1 MDGARSG
8 RPAVAPVPIRPP
20 DPIWPPGRVRTAIAA
35 AMAAAVSATGLPLA
49 GLPVVGLP
57 VLGLPTASFSTV
69 AVPGLALAGIALSAT
84 RAAAGPAVLDA
95 FLIGFEDGCREGH
108 DFGLWADTVMT
119 NDKAGRWTITAGGE
133 VPPELAGA
141 FGRPSLT
148 VQREK
153 ASDLARLVVPVADA
167 TYKGLRVTALELR
180 RSTGYFLA
188 DDTVVFAEPEATV
201 RDKLAPVLRR
211 ARKLIGKGPATI
223 DLKTENGRVR
233 LRCLDKDDAAGRP

>member
-1 MDGARSG
+1 MRA
-8 RPAVAPVPIRPP
+8 AVQVAVPVPVP
-20 DPIWPPGRVRTAIAA
+20 
-35 AMAAAVSATGLPLA
+35 VSAA
-49 GLPVVGLP
+49 SLPVVALFGIILSGTILFGI
-57 VLGLPTASFSTV
+57 VLTAV
-69 AVPGLALAGIALSAT
+69 AALTAT

-201 RDKLAPVLRR
+201 RETLAPVLRR

>member
-8 RPAVAPVPIRPP
+8 RPAVAPVPIRS
-20 DPIWPPGRVRTAIAA
+20 PGRAPAPVAVQVAA
-35 AMAAAVSATGLPLA
+35 PVSAA
-49 GLPVVGLP
+49 SLPVVALFGIILSGTILFGI
-57 VLGLPTASFSTV
+57 VLTAV
-69 AVPGLALAGIALSAT
+69 AALTAT

-119 NDKAGRWTITAGGE
+119 NDKAGRWTITSGGE

-188 DDTVVFAEPEATV
+188 DDTVVFAEPEATL
-201 RDKLAPVLRR
+201 RETLAPVLRR

>member
-8 RPAVAPVPIRPP
+8 RPAVAPVPIRA
-20 DPIWPPGRVRTAIAA
+20 PGRAPAPVAVR
-35 AMAAAVSATGLPLA
+35 AAVQVAVPVPVPVSAA
-49 GLPVVGLP
+49 SLPVVALFGIILSGTILFGI
-57 VLGLPTASFSTV
+57 VLTAV
-69 AVPGLALAGIALSAT
+69 AALTAT

-201 RDKLAPVLRR
+201 RETLAPVLRR

>member
-8 RPAVAPVPIRPP
+8 RPAVAPVPIRA
-20 DPIWPPGRVRTAIAA
+20 PGRAPAPVAVQVAA
-35 AMAAAVSATGLPLA
+35 PVSAA
-49 GLPVVGLP
+49 SLPVVALFGIILSGTILFGI
-57 VLGLPTASFSTV
+57 VLTAV
-69 AVPGLALAGIALSAT
+69 AALTAT

-119 NDKAGRWTITAGGE
+119 NDKAGRWTITSGGE

-188 DDTVVFAEPEATV
+188 DDTVVFAEPEATL
-201 RDKLAPVLRR
+201 RETLAPVLRR

>member
-1 MDGARSG
+1 MT
-8 RPAVAPVPIRPP
+8 VL
-20 DPIWPPGRVRTAIAA
+20 
-35 AMAAAVSATGLPLA
+35 SAT
-49 GLPVVGLP
+49 
-57 VLGLPTASFSTV
+57 
-69 AVPGLALAGIALSAT
+69 ALSANS
-84 RAAAGPAVLDA
+84 AAAAPAVLDA

-119 NDKAGRWTITAGGE
+119 NDKAGRWTVTAGGE

-141 FGRPSLT
+141 FGRPGLT

-153 ASDLARLVVPVADA
+153 ASDLARLVVPVADG
-167 TYKGLRVTALELR
+167 TYKGLRVVALELR

-201 RDKLAPVLRR
+201 REKLAPVLRR